1 MEKDLVNIPADV
13 ETGNSA
19 PSSLT
24 CADFAMD
31 SLLASSSAF
40 DQLCNPTQMKCVSLS
55 FLSMNEEFKF
65 LLSEIVCD
73 LLI

>member
-1 MEKDLVNIPADV
+1 MEKDLVNITADV

-40 DQLCNPTQMKCVSLS
+40 D
-55 FLSMNEEFKF
+55 
-65 LLSEIVCD
+65 
-73 LLI
+73 